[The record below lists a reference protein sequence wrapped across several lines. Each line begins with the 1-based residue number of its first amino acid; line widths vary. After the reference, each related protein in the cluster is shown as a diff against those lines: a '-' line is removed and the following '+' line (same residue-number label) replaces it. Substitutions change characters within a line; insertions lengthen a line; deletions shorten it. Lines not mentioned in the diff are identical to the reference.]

1 MIRLENVKKNYGNIE
16 VLKGIN
22 LNIEQGDFWAIKG
35 KSGAGKSTLL
45 HIIGTIDEPDS
56 GKVYFDN
63 ILLNDIKGKKLAD
76 LRNQNIG
83 FVFQFHHLLP
93 EFNAIENVMIPGY
106 IAKTDRNLLKKR
118 AAELLDY
125 VGLKDR
131 THHKP
136 SEMSGGEQQRVAIAR
151 ALINQ
156 PKIILADEPTGN
168 LDSSTSED
176 IHKLFTNINQ
186 AYNTTLII
194 VTHNDKLAEIA
205 KNVYTM
211 KDGLFEM

>member
-106 IAKTDRNLLKKR
+106 IAKTDRNLLEKR

-131 THHKP
+131 TQHKP

>member
-106 IAKTDRNLLKKR
+106 IAKTDRNLLEKR

>member
-1 MIRLENVKKNYGNIE
+1 MIRLENVKKSYGNIE

-22 LNIEQGDFWAIKG
+22 LNIMQGDFWAIKG

-63 ILLNDIKGKKLAD
+63 TLLNEIRGKRLAD
-76 LRNQNIG
+76 LRNKNIG

-93 EFNAIENVMIPGY
+93 EFNAIENVMIPGF
-106 IAKTDRNLLKKR
+106 IARTEKSQLEQKAK
-118 AAELLDY
+118 ELLDY

-131 THHKP
+131 AYHKP

-168 LDSSTSED
+168 LDSNTSED
-176 IHKLFTNINQ
+176 IHKLFTSINQ
-186 AYNTTLII
+186 SYNTTLII
-194 VTHNDKLAEIA
+194 VTHNDKLADIA

-211 KDGLFEM
+211 KDGLFEI